1 MKLEWFADKITDELA
16 DSEYYIKYAMD
27 IKAEDSDLS
36 KAMIKMA
43 EDEKNHAET
52 LYNSAEAYY
61 KALITAYTVM
71 PEHIKSCMAN
81 LKTTFTECNA
91 CINKLFSEYEK

>member
-52 LYNSAEAYY
+52 
-61 KALITAYTVM
+61 
-71 PEHIKSCMAN
+71 
-81 LKTTFTECNA
+81 
-91 CINKLFSEYEK
+91 